1 MNQASRRLSGL
12 AFALCGI
19 GCEGEDAARAPD
31 PADADAAFSTPP
43 PASDGS
49 IEVFLQVGTGAR
61 RFEAIENGGD
71 VGIVQGPQGGFH
83 VWGGLRADGFDPGAQ
98 VRLDFELVQS
108 GSVVARATYYDA
120 LERTEA
126 EGPFEYAA
134 VAVVIEKV
142 EPRSVADLPATLRLS
157 LTTEDG
163 HVLEDEIEVIP
174 RCCEL

>member
-1 MNQASRRLSGL
+1 MRCGPLCLFTVCRTQPHLLEQAS
-12 AFALCGI
+12 I
-19 GCEGEDAARAPD
+19 GGRAPERALGQGGHD
-31 PADADAAFSTPP
+31 VT
-43 PASDGS
+43 
-49 IEVFLQVGTGAR
+49 
-61 RFEAIENGGD
+61 AIEDGGD

-120 LERTEA
+120 LARTEP

-163 HVLEDEIEVIP
+163 HVLEDELEVIP
-174 RCCEL
+174 RCCDL